1 MATKKVQIDILAR
14 DKTRKALKSVQGG
27 LNNIRSSVFN
37 LRNAIIGIGAGA
49 TIKSF
54 VDVGRQVENL
64 SLRFKFLFGSVAE
77 GSKAFDTLV
86 DFAAQVPFS
95 LEEIQSASGNLAV
108 ISKDAE
114 DLGENLKIVGNVAAI
129 TGLDFRTTAEQIQR
143 SFAGGIASADIFR
156 ERGVRALLGFEAG
169 ATVSVERTKEAFFRI
184 FGDGGEFGN
193 ATDELAKTFDGTL
206 SMIQDS
212 IFKFRKEVADAGLF
226 DFVKFTAKTVD
237 DAIKSN
243 FGSIEIFAQRT
254 SNTLIDA
261 FEKIALGFVSLGSI
275 FNTPLQII
283 FTGVKNVLQFAG
295 SIPEPF
301 RSGGIL
307 GFLALGFKGRLM
319 IILIA
324 GFFDKIQ
331 NLVSDIAEFV
341 GQTIKKIDLDFSESM
356 KDLSKEAQ
364 ELFKIFQTDLSN
376 MMDFTEIQ
384 GNFEFFEDGKGV
396 QIIKDFFKLFR
407 EELEQTNKE
416 AESLEGAFAVGL
428 GGGADVIIKTKEELT
443 DFQKSVQAFNKG
455 FTETFKTAIDTT
467 TAFEFAGKKAF
478 RSFDTELRNALKNGK
493 FRFKEF
499 RESIILDLSAIIVK
513 QQLVI
518 AGQRALGLLK
528 KSSIGSNIITGIGK
542 ILGFA
547 DGGIAR
553 ANKPAIVGERGA
565 ELIVPRQDMQ
575 VIPNNKL
582 MGGSSVN
589 VTFNINTVDAR
600 GFNELLTNSRAT
612 IVNMIN
618 GAVNET
624 GKQAII

>member
-114 DLGENLKIVGNVAAI
+114 ELGENLKIVGNVAAI

-243 FGSIEIFAQRT
+243 F
-254 SNTLIDA
+254 
-261 FEKIALGFVSLGSI
+261 GSI

>member
-1 MATKKVQIDILAR
+1 
-14 DKTRKALKSVQGG
+14 
-27 LNNIRSSVFN
+27 
-37 LRNAIIGIGAGA
+37 
-49 TIKSF
+49 
-54 VDVGRQVENL
+54 
-64 SLRFKFLFGSVAE
+64 
-77 GSKAFDTLV
+77 
-86 DFAAQVPFS
+86 
-95 LEEIQSASGNLAV
+95 
-108 ISKDAE
+108 
-114 DLGENLKIVGNVAAI
+114 
-129 TGLDFRTTAEQIQR
+129 
-143 SFAGGIASADIFR
+143 
-156 ERGVRALLGFEAG
+156 
-169 ATVSVERTKEAFFRI
+169 
-184 FGDGGEFGN
+184 
-193 ATDELAKTFDGTL
+193 
-206 SMIQDS
+206 
-212 IFKFRKEVADAGLF
+212 
-226 DFVKFTAKTVD
+226 
-237 DAIKSN
+237 
-243 FGSIEIFAQRT
+243 
-254 SNTLIDA
+254 
-261 FEKIALGFVSLGSI
+261 
-275 FNTPLQII
+275 
-283 FTGVKNVLQFAG
+283 
-295 SIPEPF
+295 
-301 RSGGIL
+301 
-307 GFLALGFKGRLM
+307 
-319 IILIA
+319 
-324 GFFDKIQ
+324 
-331 NLVSDIAEFV
+331 
-341 GQTIKKIDLDFSESM
+341 M

-467 TAFEFAGKKAF
+467 TAFELAGKKAF

>member
-1 MATKKVQIDILAR
+1 
-14 DKTRKALKSVQGG
+14 
-27 LNNIRSSVFN
+27 
-37 LRNAIIGIGAGA
+37 
-49 TIKSF
+49 
-54 VDVGRQVENL
+54 
-64 SLRFKFLFGSVAE
+64 
-77 GSKAFDTLV
+77 
-86 DFAAQVPFS
+86 
-95 LEEIQSASGNLAV
+95 
-108 ISKDAE
+108 
-114 DLGENLKIVGNVAAI
+114 
-129 TGLDFRTTAEQIQR
+129 
-143 SFAGGIASADIFR
+143 
-156 ERGVRALLGFEAG
+156 
-169 ATVSVERTKEAFFRI
+169 
-184 FGDGGEFGN
+184 
-193 ATDELAKTFDGTL
+193 
-206 SMIQDS
+206 MIQDS

-261 FEKIALGFVSLGSI
+261 FENIALGFVSLGSI
-275 FNTPLQII
+275 FNTPIQIM
-283 FTGVKNVLQFAG
+283 FDGVKNLLRFMG
-295 SIPEPF
+295 TIPEPF
-301 RSGGIL
+301 RSFGII
-307 GFLALGFKGRLM
+307 GFLALGFKGRAAV
-319 IILIA
+319 ILVGA
-324 GFFDKIQ
+324 FFEKIQ
-331 NLVSDIAEFV
+331 DLVV
-341 GQTIKKIDLDFSESM
+341 GLGKIVGETIEKIDVDFKKGFDDLTDEA
-356 KDLSKEAQ
+356 KD
-364 ELFKIFQTDLSN
+364 FVKIFASDLEKLE
-376 MMDFTEIQ
+376 DFTEIK

-396 QIIKDFFKLFR
+396 RIIKKFFADFRK
-407 EELEQTNKE
+407 ELDQTNKE

-455 FTETFKTAIDTT
+455 FSETFKTAIDTT
-467 TAFEFAGKKAF
+467 TAFELAGKKAF
-478 RSFDTELRNALKNGK
+478 RSFDSELRNALKNGK

-547 DGGIAR
+547 EGGIAK

>member
-1 MATKKVQIDILAR
+1 M
-14 DKTRKALKSVQGG
+14 
-27 LNNIRSSVFN
+27 
-37 LRNAIIGIGAGA
+37 
-49 TIKSF
+49 
-54 VDVGRQVENL
+54 
-64 SLRFKFLFGSVAE
+64 
-77 GSKAFDTLV
+77 
-86 DFAAQVPFS
+86 
-95 LEEIQSASGNLAV
+95 
-108 ISKDAE
+108 
-114 DLGENLKIVGNVAAI
+114 
-129 TGLDFRTTAEQIQR
+129 
-143 SFAGGIASADIFR
+143 
-156 ERGVRALLGFEAG
+156 
-169 ATVSVERTKEAFFRI
+169 
-184 FGDGGEFGN
+184 
-193 ATDELAKTFDGTL
+193 GT
-206 SMIQDS
+206 
-212 IFKFRKEVADAGLF
+212 
-226 DFVKFTAKTVD
+226 
-237 DAIKSN
+237 
-243 FGSIEIFAQRT
+243 
-254 SNTLIDA
+254 
-261 FEKIALGFVSLGSI
+261 
-275 FNTPLQII
+275 
-283 FTGVKNVLQFAG
+283 
-295 SIPEPF
+295 IPEPF
-301 RSGGIL
+301 RSFGII
-307 GFLALGFKGRLM
+307 GFLALGFKGRAAV
-319 IILIA
+319 ILVGA
-324 GFFDKIQ
+324 FFEKIQ
-331 NLVSDIAEFV
+331 DLVV
-341 GQTIKKIDLDFSESM
+341 GLGKIVGETISKIDADFEQQFN
-356 KDLSKEAQ
+356 DLSAEAKDF
-364 ELFKIFQTDLSN
+364 LKIFSSDLEK
-376 MMDFTEIQ
+376 MAEFTEIK

-396 QIIKDFFKLFR
+396 KIIKKFFADFR
-407 EELEQTNKE
+407 AELDQTNKE

-478 RSFDTELRNALKNGK
+478 RSFDSELRNALKNGK

>member
-114 DLGENLKIVGNVAAI
+114 ELGENLKIVGNVAAI
-129 TGLDFRTTAEQIQR
+129 TGLDFRTTAAQIQR
-143 SFAGGIASADIFR
+143 AFAGGIASADIFR

-184 FGDGGEFGN
+184 FGEGGEVGN

-261 FEKIALGFVSLGSI
+261 FENIALGFVSLGSI
-275 FNTPLQII
+275 FNTPIQIM
-283 FTGVKNVLQFAG
+283 FDAVKNLLRFMG
-295 SIPEPF
+295 NIPEPF
-301 RSGGIL
+301 RSFGII
-307 GFLALGFKGRLM
+307 GFLALGFKGRAAV
-319 IILIA
+319 ILVGA
-324 GFFDKIQ
+324 FFEQIQ
-331 NLVSDIAEFV
+331 DLVGGLAKLV
-341 GQTIKKIDLDFSESM
+341 GEKLKKIDVDFEKRFDAIS
-356 KDLSKEAQ
+356 DEAAD
-364 ELFKIFQTDLSN
+364 FVKAFNTDLGK
-376 MMDFTEIQ
+376 MADFTEIQ

-396 QIIKDFFKLFR
+396 KIIKKFFADFR
-407 EELEQTNKE
+407 TELDQTNKE
-416 AESLEGAFAVGL
+416 AESL
-428 GGGADVIIKTKEELT
+428 
-443 DFQKSVQAFNKG
+443 
-455 FTETFKTAIDTT
+455 
-467 TAFEFAGKKAF
+467 
-478 RSFDTELRNALKNGK
+478 
-493 FRFKEF
+493 
-499 RESIILDLSAIIVK
+499 
-513 QQLVI
+513 
-518 AGQRALGLLK
+518 
-528 KSSIGSNIITGIGK
+528 
-542 ILGFA
+542 
-547 DGGIAR
+547 
-553 ANKPAIVGERGA
+553 
-565 ELIVPRQDMQ
+565 
-575 VIPNNKL
+575 
-582 MGGSSVN
+582 
-589 VTFNINTVDAR
+589 
-600 GFNELLTNSRAT
+600 
-612 IVNMIN
+612 
-618 GAVNET
+618 
-624 GKQAII
+624 